1 MAMITV
7 KMTNA
12 EYEAYL
18 LYLKS
23 IEVMRNAK
31 KGESRKTLL
40 DEYLSDSGNVK
51 EIEAGLEDIKAGRIS
66 FVDPENVWESIK

>member
-1 MAMITV
+1 MITV
-7 KMTNA
+7 KMTKA

-23 IEVMRNAK
+23 IEMMRNAQK
-31 KGESRKTLL
+31 DESKNSLL
-40 DEYLSDSGNVK
+40 DEYLSDPVNMK

-66 FVDPENVWESIK
+66 YVDPKNVWESI

>member
-1 MAMITV
+1 MITV
-7 KMTNA
+7 KITKA

-23 IEVMRNAK
+23 IDMMRNAR
-31 KGESRKTLL
+31 KGESGNSLL
-40 DEYLSDSGNVK
+40 DEYLSDPVNVK

-66 FVDPENVWESIK
+66 FVDPDNLWTSIK

>member
-1 MAMITV
+1 
-7 KMTNA
+7 MTRA

-31 KGESRKTLL
+31 KGEGENSLL
-40 DEYLSDSGNVK
+40 DEYLSDPVNVK

-66 FVDPENVWESIK
+66 YIDPDNLWESIK

>member
-1 MAMITV
+1 MITI
-7 KMTNA
+7 KMINA

-23 IEVMRNAK
+23 IEVMRNAQ
-31 KGESRKTLL
+31 KGESRNTLL
-40 DEYLSDSGNVK
+40 DEYLSDPVNVK

-66 FVDPENVWESIK
+66 WIDPENVWESIK

>member
-1 MAMITV
+1 MITV

-31 KGESRKTLL
+31 KGESRNTLL
-40 DEYLSDSGNVK
+40 DEYLSDSDNVK

>member
-1 MAMITV
+1 MITV

-23 IEVMRNAK
+23 VEVMRNAK
-31 KGESRKTLL
+31 TGKSEKTLL
-40 DEYLSDSGNVK
+40 DEYLSDTENVK

-66 FVDPENVWESIK
+66 FVDPNNLWASIK

>member
-1 MAMITV
+1 MITV
-7 KMTNA
+7 KMTKA

-31 KGESRKTLL
+31 KGESENSLL
-40 DEYLSDSGNVK
+40 DEYLSDPVNVK

-66 FVDPENVWESIK
+66 YIDPDNLWESIK

>member
-1 MAMITV
+1 MITV
-7 KMTNA
+7 KMTKA

-31 KGESRKTLL
+31 KGANRNTLL
-40 DEYLSDSGNVK
+40 DDYLSDPFNLN

-66 FVDPENVWESIK
+66 WIEPENVWESIK

>member
-1 MAMITV
+1 MVTV
-7 KMTNA
+7 KMTKA

-23 IEVMRNAK
+23 VDVMRNAK
-31 KGESRKTLL
+31 KGVSQKFLL
-40 DEYLSDSGNVK
+40 DEYLSDPVNVK

-66 FVDPENVWESIK
+66 YVDPDNLWESIE

>member
-1 MAMITV
+1 MITV
-7 KMTNA
+7 KMTKA

-31 KGESRKTLL
+31 KGESENSLL
-40 DEYLSDSGNVK
+40 DEYLSDPVNVK

-66 FVDPENVWESIK
+66 YIDPDNLWENIK

>member
-1 MAMITV
+1 MITV

-23 IEVMRNAK
+23 IEVMRNAQ
-31 KGESRKTLL
+31 KGESRNTLF
-40 DEYLSDSGNVK
+40 DEYLSDPVNVK

-66 FVDPENVWESIK
+66 WIDPENVWESIK

>member
-1 MAMITV
+1 MITV
-7 KMTNA
+7 KMTKA

-23 IEVMRNAK
+23 IDMMRNAR
-31 KGESRKTLL
+31 KGESVNSLL
-40 DEYLSDSGNVK
+40 DEYLSDPVNVK

-66 FVDPENVWESIK
+66 YVDPNNIWESIK

>member
-1 MAMITV
+1 MITV

-23 IEVMRNAK
+23 IEVMYNTK
-31 KGESRKTLL
+31 KGIMEKPVL
-40 DEYLSDSGNVK
+40 DEYLSDPENVK
-51 EIEAGLEDIKAGRIS
+51 EIEAGLEDIKAGRITWI
-66 FVDPENVWESIK
+66 DPENLWENIK

>member
-1 MAMITV
+1 MITV
-7 KMTNA
+7 KMTKA

-23 IEVMRNAK
+23 IEMMRNAQK
-31 KGESRKTLL
+31 DESKNSLL
-40 DEYLSDSGNVK
+40 DEYLSDPVNMK

-66 FVDPENVWESIK
+66 YVDPKNVWESIK